1 MGSLIEMACISK
13 IFLLRD
19 WLHELPFNTY
29 FVAVTLDI
37 WNISIEPTQ
46 SYFLFLNYLNLLATI
61 YNKP

>member
-46 SYFLFLNYLNLLATI
+46 S
-61 YNKP
+61 